1 MVKKETQ
8 LKKELTLKV
17 EGRTVTGKKT
27 ADLRTQGILP
37 AVVYGP
43 ELKPLN
49 IQVSK
54 KDFAHVYAEAGDS
67 GLIELILGDRKI
79 NVLVHDVAYTG
90 AASQDPIHVDFYQVN
105 LNKTVTAEVP
115 LVFVGESS
123 AVKDGGV
130 LTKSM
135 EDIEVEALP
144 KDLPHEITV
153 DISVLKAFDNTL
165 YVKDLVIPANVKVTM
180 NGDNPVVTVS
190 APISDEELKA
200 MEQENQVNVSEI
212 KTEKEEK
219 AGAAPEENSSTEGN
233 SEGKTSANN
242 K

>member
-1 MVKKETQ
+1 MAKIEKQTKET
-8 LKKELTLKV
+8 LALKV
-17 EGRTVTGKKT
+17 NERTVTGKKT
-27 ADLRTQGILP
+27 ADLRSQGILP

-43 ELKPLN
+43 ELKPVN

-67 GLIELILGDRKI
+67 GLIELILGDKKI

-115 LVFVGESS
+115 LVFIGESS

-153 DISVLKAFDNTL
+153 DISVLKTFDSTL
-165 YVKDLVIPANVKVTM
+165 YVKDLEIPANVKVTV

-200 MEQENQVNVSEI
+200 MEQETQVNVSEI

-219 AGAAPEENSSTEGN
+219 AGTTPEESPAAEGT
-233 SEGKTSANN
+233 SEGKAPANN